1 MDTSIRAILTGG
13 GGSMEYAPRSKLT
26 REFKLEAVRQA
37 ALSEKPKAQLAREL
51 GVRVG
56 QLRTWRLEFEKEAV
70 TGIAKPDRSA
80 AEDLEQLRRENA
92 KLKLEIEIKKSGH
105 LLPSGSEVKYG
116 FVEKNR
122 RQYGVPALCEALE
135 VSRSGYYAARH
146 RGPSDRNKRQ
156 GDLTAPIRTIHQV
169 SRESYGAPRVH
180 VELMAQRVP
189 CCRNT
194 VAKLMRR
201 AEILPK
207 AIRRF
212 RVTTDSRKTKA
223 SPNLINRNF
232 TSEHPNDLWLSDIT
246 YIPTREGWLD
256 LAAVLDAYSR
266 ALVGWAMSRTLD
278 TKLAMDALNM
288 AIAHRGPPVTLHSD
302 QGSTYATGS
311 YRDIV
316 NRHGI
321 RQSMSRKGDCWDNAP
336 MESFVHTLKTELV
349 MHCDYKTRDDA
360 RVSLFDYMEVFY
372 NRQR

>member
-1 MDTSIRAILTGG
+1 M
-13 GGSMEYAPRSKLT
+13 
-26 REFKLEAVRQA
+26 
-37 ALSEKPKAQLAREL
+37 
-51 GVRVG
+51 
-56 QLRTWRLEFEKEAV
+56 
-70 TGIAKPDRSA
+70 
-80 AEDLEQLRRENA
+80 
-92 KLKLEIEIKKSGH
+92 
-105 LLPSGSEVKYG
+105 
-116 FVEKNR
+116 
-122 RQYGVPALCEALE
+122 
-135 VSRSGYYAARH
+135 
-146 RGPSDRNKRQ
+146 
-156 GDLTAPIRTIHQV
+156 
-169 SRESYGAPRVH
+169 H
-180 VELMAQRVP
+180 VELLAQKVP

-201 AEILPK
+201 AQILPK

-223 SPNLINRNF
+223 SPNLIHRDF

-246 YIPTREGWLD
+246 YIPTREGWLY

-278 TKLAMDALNM
+278 TKLAMDALHM

-311 YRDIV
+311 YREIV
-316 NRHGI
+316 NRYGI

-336 MESFVHTLKTELV
+336 MESFFHTLKTELV

-372 NRQR
+372 NRQRRHSSISYEAPLPFEAMQSPGKVSTVRG

>member
-1 MDTSIRAILTGG
+1 
-13 GGSMEYAPRSKLT
+13 
-26 REFKLEAVRQA
+26 
-37 ALSEKPKAQLAREL
+37 
-51 GVRVG
+51 
-56 QLRTWRLEFEKEAV
+56 
-70 TGIAKPDRSA
+70 
-80 AEDLEQLRRENA
+80 
-92 KLKLEIEIKKSGH
+92 
-105 LLPSGSEVKYG
+105 
-116 FVEKNR
+116 
-122 RQYGVPALCEALE
+122 
-135 VSRSGYYAARH
+135 
-146 RGPSDRNKRQ
+146 
-156 GDLTAPIRTIHQV
+156 
-169 SRESYGAPRVH
+169 VH
-180 VELMAQRVP
+180 VELMAQQVP

-194 VAKLMRR
+194 VAKLMHK

-232 TSEHPNDLWLSDIT
+232 DAQHPNELWLSDIT
-246 YIPTREGWLD
+246 YIPTREGWLY

-311 YRDIV
+311 YREIV
-316 NRHGI
+316 NRYGI

-336 MESFVHTLKTELV
+336 MESFFHTLKTELV

-372 NRQR
+372 NRQRRHSSIGYEAPLPFEAMKSPGKVSTVRG